1 MNYTDDWTKKI
12 HDEISKIE
20 NNLSLANQ
28 RRFRLP
34 LFLRLAKRVAA
45 FSPECEICQSLQG
58 QITNLSL
65 DLTNLP
71 GMTKQSVKDYLDVI
85 KNIAKHLKKMHGLVE
100 ERQYVKRYV
109 LMGLTFGLCLILLG
123 LILLSFGVTIFAMNI
138 ALLALFSRVLFS
150 YTIGYFLDRRARKRG
165 KVI

>member
-1 MNYTDDWTKKI
+1 MNCADDWTKKI

-20 NNLSLANQ
+20 KNLSPADQ
-28 RRFRLP
+28 RRFHFP

-45 FSPECEICQSLQG
+45 FSPECEICQSLQC
-58 QITNLSL
+58 QITNLSI

-71 GMTKQSVKDYLDVI
+71 GMTKRSLKGYLDVI
-85 KNIAKHLKKMHGLVE
+85 TNITKHLKKTHGLVE

-138 ALLALFSRVLFS
+138 ALLAFFSRVLFS